1 MDYLNLRCEHIVR
14 SSSISVMKGVDS
26 QIVLDRMVSTKLSN
40 LDNMGTQIALFCDAN
55 GRVEDIARLMK
66 IDEQILI
73 ISSPEYSSKIRGMI
87 VSGAGWD
94 EDCSLLNGDDAIAHI
109 TLVCKDEIDPLSH
122 FGLVNFDLLPD
133 KVVENEDV
141 LFSKEKIGGANVF
154 EILLPIV
161 KIDKIMSKL
170 NSMESEKIGEERW
183 EFLRIG
189 LGQSDIQDARGN
201 LPNESGLGELVSL
214 DKGCYPG
221 QEIHARV
228 DSRGRLT
235 KQIVRIVSNSPIEL
249 GAHYVEDVGKINLTS
264 SQYDGSVNLSLGISP
279 IFESSKIH
287 SKLSN
292 GAPIKIE
299 KINDS

>member
-1 MDYLNLRCEHIVR
+1 
-14 SSSISVMKGVDS
+14 
-26 QIVLDRMVSTKLSN
+26 
-40 LDNMGTQIALFCDAN
+40 
-55 GRVEDIARLMK
+55 
-66 IDEQILI
+66 
-73 ISSPEYSSKIRGMI
+73 
-87 VSGAGWD
+87 
-94 EDCSLLNGDDAIAHI
+94 HI

-279 IFESSKIH
+279 IFESPKIH
-287 SKLSN
+287 TKLSN
-292 GAPIKIE
+292 GASIKIE